1 MLLQRNYNYSV
12 SFTGINLNDKEKEKT
27 DVLLKQLEISSNRG
41 KIKTELLDIFDKHIK
56 KEAESKSSAYF
67 YIKDYL
73 QKMYLAFFDAIE
85 NSKQLSSELLIEILN
100 GVKPQKEE
108 KKELFRFDTISLD
121 SNIRHDIDKPLKL
134 FLTEK
139 NLPVYKSSASPEE
152 REEHFKKIQ
161 TLRQNVDLST
171 REEDVLYKV
180 SVGKNF
186 KQLSKEKDLCP
197 TLIRNNFLSSVAKI
211 QDGNDILPEEYNKF
225 ADKLINNLELD
236 VSKSYIKKILIKNAY
251 LLNFDTDKIIEKIKT
266 TSKSLNIDNKTYFSI
281 LTKRPSLLTEKPG
294 TILNNI
300 NKTAEMLEI
309 SPDQYIPAALKQPQL
324 FYQKPETIAANI
336 RKTAK
341 LLDIEISELVRAALK
356 NPSVFYQKPETL
368 AANINQSAEA
378 LRLTPAKFLKTALRH
393 PPLFSQKSETIS
405 GNILRTSELL
415 NIPIEKLTQLAADY
429 PSLFYQKPETITG
442 NINKGAKLL
451 NIDTQEYLNAA
462 LKDPSLF
469 YQKPESIVNK
479 AKIIKYY
486 KQVQGKN
493 SDKTVFAHFSESRL
507 YIDILNY
514 LIKKFDG
521 LNKAVERKELVE
533 YLKKQNKIYEFNIPF
548 SEVTEKFIQY
558 VKDFSKSNFG
568 KQIFSFNILK

>member
-1 MLLQRNYNYSV
+1 ML
-12 SFTGINLNDKEKEKT
+12 K
-27 DVLLKQLEISSNRG
+27 
-41 KIKTELLDIFDKHIK
+41 
-56 KEAESKSSAYF
+56 
-67 YIKDYL
+67 
-73 QKMYLAFFDAIE
+73 
-85 NSKQLSSELLIEILN
+85 
-100 GVKPQKEE
+100 
-108 KKELFRFDTISLD
+108 
-121 SNIRHDIDKPLKL
+121 
-134 FLTEK
+134 
-139 NLPVYKSSASPEE
+139 
-152 REEHFKKIQ
+152 
-161 TLRQNVDLST
+161 
-171 REEDVLYKV
+171 
-180 SVGKNF
+180 
-186 KQLSKEKDLCP
+186 
-197 TLIRNNFLSSVAKI
+197 
-211 QDGNDILPEEYNKF
+211 
-225 ADKLINNLELD
+225 
-236 VSKSYIKKILIKNAY
+236 
-251 LLNFDTDKIIEKIKT
+251 
-266 TSKSLNIDNKTYFSI
+266 
-281 LTKRPSLLTEKPG
+281 
-294 TILNNI
+294 
-300 NKTAEMLEI
+300 I

-341 LLDIEISELVRAALK
+341 LLDIEVSELVRAALK

-521 LNKAVERKELVE
+521 LNKAVDRKELVE